1 MDRRTIIAIL
11 LSLGVWVGF
20 MYFWPQGKPE
30 QKQAQTTQQTQATQ
44 QAQQTQSPQSNAKTD
59 SKTDKAAAPIAV
71 SSTAKRETIAL
82 KTTYYNAVLSNV
94 GAKIESI
101 KYGSRQIELTGTPVN
116 EAKGVLDFSLLF
128 SENEILEGNALQS
141 AVWNVKKINDLTIQF
156 AIASKIQGKPVTI
169 EKIYTFNEHNPSF
182 DLSLKITN
190 NGNDALT
197 FNNGSIIVSPGDSL
211 GPKMDEYGSVYN
223 KIQQI
228 YYANGSLKYG
238 DKGHSSL
245 SCSTSS
251 PTDIKTYFENEVHW
265 FGMISRYFTVVM
277 IPLEV
282 KAKNVVW
289 DGRETGSYR
298 IGATIPAEQIPARN
312 SITKKF
318 RVAISEKEKEK
329 LSLVDP
335 GIIPAMDVSK
345 YIEPLRNGILLLL
358 KWINMLFGNI
368 GVSIIILSFIT
379 KLVFLPLT
387 IKSTES
393 MKRMTELQPKIAA
406 LKEKYKDQPEKIQ
419 KATVELYKVHKVNPL
434 GGCLPILIQM
444 PFFIALYSALSTSF
458 DLWHSPFC
466 LWIKD
471 LSSPDTL
478 FTVHGFNINILP
490 LFWAGSTFLQQKM
503 TATPAATGGQQWV
516 MKLMP
521 LMLLFIFWTMPS
533 GLTLYWT
540 IQNVLQIAHQVYVNK
555 YKKTP
560 AKEAE

>member
-11 LSLGVWVGF
+11 LSLCVWVGF
-20 MYFWPQGKPE
+20 MYFWPGN
-30 QKQAQTTQQTQATQ
+30 KQAPQEARQTQ
-44 QAQQTQSPQSNAKTD
+44 QAQQTQTPQTSAKTD
-59 SKTDKAAAPIAV
+59 SKTEKVATAV
-71 SSTAKRETIAL
+71 SVSSSAKRETIAL
-82 KTTYYNAVLSNV
+82 KTSYYNAVLSNE

-101 KYGSRQIELTGTPVN
+101 KYGSRQIELAGVSSDS
-116 EAKGVLDFSLLF
+116 AKGVLDFSPLF
-128 SENEILEGNALQS
+128 SEKEILEGNALQS

-156 AIASKIQGKPVTI
+156 TIASKIQGKPVVI
-169 EKIYTFNEHNPSF
+169 EKTYTFSEHNPSF

-190 NGNDALT
+190 NGNDTLA
-197 FNNGSIIVSPGDSL
+197 FNNGTIIVSPGDSL

-223 KIQQI
+223 KIQQV

-238 DKGHSSL
+238 DKGSSSF

-251 PTDIKTYFENEVHW
+251 PTDIRTFFESEVHW
-265 FGMISRYFTVVM
+265 FGMMSRYFTVVM

-289 DGRETGSYR
+289 DGREKGSYR

-312 SITKKF
+312 SLTKKF

-345 YIEPLRNGILLLL
+345 YIEPLRNGILFLL
-358 KWINMLFGNI
+358 KWINMLFGNL

-393 MKRMTELQPKIAA
+393 MKRMAELQPKIAA
-406 LKEKYKDQPEKIQ
+406 LKEKYKDSPEKIQ

-458 DLWHSPFC
+458 ELWHSPFIF
-466 LWIKD
+466 WIKD

-478 FTVHGFNINILP
+478 FTVYGFNVNILP
-490 LFWAGSTFLQQKM
+490 LFWAGSTFIQQKM
-503 TATPAATGGQQWV
+503 TPTPAASGGQQWV

-521 LMLLFIFWTMPS
+521 LMLLFVFWTMPS

-560 AKEAE
+560 AKDLE

>member
-11 LSLGVWVGF
+11 LSLCVWVGF
-20 MYFWPQGKPE
+20 MYFWPN
-30 QKQAQTTQQTQATQ
+30 ADNTQQTP
-44 QAQQTQSPQSNAKTD
+44 QAQQSQVPQASAKAGSAKTE
-59 SKTDKAAAPIAV
+59 KAAAPVAV
-71 SSTAKRETIAL
+71 SSSAKHETIAL
-82 KTTYYNAVLSNV
+82 KTTYYNAVLSNQ

-101 KYGSRQIELTGTPVN
+101 KYGSRQIELTGTPVKG
-116 EAKGVLDFSLLF
+116 AKGVLDFTPLF
-128 SENEILEGNALQS
+128 SEKEILEGNALQT

-156 AIASKIQGKPVTI
+156 TIASKIQGKPVTI
-169 EKIYTFNEHNPSF
+169 EKTYTFSERNPSF
-182 DLSLKITN
+182 DLTLKITN
-190 NGNDALT
+190 NGNDVLA
-197 FNNGSIIVSPGDSL
+197 FNNGTIVVSPGDSL
-211 GPKMDEYGSVYN
+211 GPKMDEYESIYN
-223 KIQQI
+223 MIQPV
-228 YYANGSLKYG
+228 YYADGSLKYG
-238 DKGHSSL
+238 ERGGGIFSSETETK
-245 SCSTSS
+245 SYSEYN
-251 PTDIKTYFENEVHW
+251 IHW
-265 FGMISRYFTVVM
+265 FGLISRYFAVVM

-282 KAKNVVW
+282 KAKDVIW
-289 DGRETGSYR
+289 DSRETGSFR

-318 RVAISEKEKEK
+318 RVAISEKEKEI

-345 YIEPLRNGILLLL
+345 YIEPLRNGILFIL
-358 KWINMLFGNI
+358 KWINLLFGNL

-393 MKRMTELQPKIAA
+393 MKRMAELQPKIAA
-406 LKEKYKDQPEKIQ
+406 LKEKYKDTPEKIQ

-458 DLWHSPFC
+458 ELWHSPFM

-471 LSSPDTL
+471 LSSPDTI
-478 FTVHGFNINILP
+478 FTVHGFNVNILP

-503 TATPAATGGQQWV
+503 TPTPSASGGQQWV

-560 AKEAE
+560 AKAAE